1 MSASENT
8 APWSHGVAPVG
19 STDVDD
25 EPVDDSTDEE
35 PRVYAPRLS
44 SRGSTVLGAAMMGL
58 QIGMYGEVDKPE
70 ITIEAD
76 ANIVAAVRSK
86 VNIEH
91 DALWRISTTVEGD
104 ILGGKR

>member
-1 MSASENT
+1 M
-8 APWSHGVAPVG
+8 APWSRGAAPVG

-25 EPVDDSTDEE
+25 EPADESTEE

-76 ANIVAAVRSK
+76 ANGQDDGIKVELDPDDPSQSTIVIRP
-86 VNIEH
+86 H
-91 DALWRISTTVEGD
+91 
-104 ILGGKR
+104 